1 MASVQGG
8 EEPATPPVI
17 EPGASTVSAPI
28 YSGPLDAEAFPPPRQ
43 AWWTVGVLAV
53 ITTFALLD
61 QNILGLLAQQIKTD
75 FGLSDTQLG
84 WLMGPAQALF
94 YAVVAVPFSR
104 YIDRWTRKWIM
115 TGGLI
120 VWSLATAATGL
131 AASFGQLFVARF
143 FVGAGEAFN
152 GPTAYSMTAD
162 CFPRERLPRAV
173 SVLQIGSVAGGGL
186 SLLAGG
192 VVIWLV
198 AHWGAPNLPL
208 VGVLRPWQVVLIGV
222 GLPGLVA
229 SLLLL
234 TVKEPPRRNR
244 SAEFDRA
251 GFIKTIE
258 YLWVHFAV
266 FGPLFIGL
274 TLGSLDV
281 GSRQWGA
288 PFFQRTYGWSPAEYG
303 MVSGVLSL
311 VVMSIGLILGTKWA
325 EWFQNRGDAAGAYR
339 VIVYTRLLGIPFAV
353 LMPVMPNAEL
363 SMAFNAVGFLTLGMS
378 GPMLNAVMLAITPNQ
393 VRGQVMT
400 LYLFIYTVVAVGLAP
415 LITGLTTDY
424 VFTSPDDLRW
434 SLMLLHAV
442 FMPLALVATWIGL
455 KPFRREVERLNAE
468 DAASG
473 RLN

>member
-1 MASVQGG
+1 MGSRAEDAGLPLMPVDPDDS
-8 EEPATPPVI
+8 PAAAIPV
-17 EPGASTVSAPI
+17 G
-28 YSGPLDAEAFPPPRQ
+28 LEAFPPPRQ
-43 AWWTVGVLAV
+43 AWWTVAVLAV

-61 QNILGLLAQQIKTD
+61 QQILGLLIQQIEAD
-75 FGLSDTQLG
+75 FHLSDSQAGLLLG
-84 WLMGPAQALF
+84 PTQALF
-94 YAVVAVPFSR
+94 YALVAVPFSR

-115 TGGLI
+115 AGGLI
-120 VWSLATAATGL
+120 VWSLATAASGL
-131 AASFGQLFVARF
+131 SASFTQLFVARVA
-143 FVGAGEAFN
+143 VGAGEAFN

-162 CFPRERLPRAV
+162 CFPREKLPRAV
-173 SVLQIGSVAGGGL
+173 SALQVGTVAGGGL

-198 AHWGAPNLPL
+198 AHWGAPDLPL
-208 VGVLRPWQVVLIGV
+208 VGVLRPWQAVLIGV
-222 GLPGLVA
+222 GLPGLLV

-244 SAEFDRA
+244 SAALERA
-251 GFIKTIE
+251 GFVRTVQ
-258 YLWVHFAV
+258 YLWLHFAV

-288 PFFQRTYGWSPAEYG
+288 AFFQRTYGWSPAQYG
-303 MVSGVLSL
+303 MVSGVVSL
-311 VVMSIGLILGTKWA
+311 TVMSLGLVLGAKWA
-325 EWFQNRGDAAGAYR
+325 EWFHDRGDAAGAYR
-339 VIVYTRLLGIPFAV
+339 VILYTRLLAMPFAI
-353 LMPVMPNAEL
+353 LMPLMPSAGL

-400 LYLFIYTVVAVGLAP
+400 LYLFIYTVVGVGLAP
-415 LITGLTTDY
+415 LVTGLTTDY

-442 FMPLALVATWIGL
+442 FLPLALAVTWLGV
-455 KPFRREVERLNAE
+455 KPYRAEVDRLNAE
-468 DAASG
+468 DAATG
-473 RLN
+473 RRN

>member
-1 MASVQGG
+1 
-8 EEPATPPVI
+8 
-17 EPGASTVSAPI
+17 
-28 YSGPLDAEAFPPPRQ
+28 
-43 AWWTVGVLAV
+43 
-53 ITTFALLD
+53 
-61 QNILGLLAQQIKTD
+61 
-75 FGLSDTQLG
+75 
-84 WLMGPAQALF
+84 
-94 YAVVAVPFSR
+94 
-104 YIDRWTRKWIM
+104 
-115 TGGLI
+115 
-120 VWSLATAATGL
+120 
-131 AASFGQLFVARF
+131 
-143 FVGAGEAFN
+143 
-152 GPTAYSMTAD
+152 
-162 CFPRERLPRAV
+162 
-173 SVLQIGSVAGGGL
+173 
-186 SLLAGG
+186 
-192 VVIWLV
+192 
-198 AHWGAPNLPL
+198 
-208 VGVLRPWQVVLIGV
+208 
-222 GLPGLVA
+222 
-229 SLLLL
+229 
-234 TVKEPPRRNR
+234 
-244 SAEFDRA
+244 
-251 GFIKTIE
+251 
-258 YLWVHFAV
+258 
-266 FGPLFIGL
+266 
-274 TLGSLDV
+274 
-281 GSRQWGA
+281 
-288 PFFQRTYGWSPAEYG
+288 